1 MSTSGKK
8 SGRSPKRSARTPQR
22 GDPPTLCKSCRQ
34 LVDDIRT
41 KRELELNEF
50 ITELGAQNEAQQARL
65 QKLEEQLHLHK
76 DFQAQVIEKQREVQD
91 LQKKNQKLVLLLQ
104 DQKKQTDMATKAL
117 YQSGR
122 DGSPVPAQQEVAVKT
137 RKETEAKMQIQI
149 AKLREQHAVEMTA
162 RGQAEAQLQVQMDE
176 LREQHAAQ
184 IRRREEE
191 LHDEHEERRKEAVA
205 VATSTQVTLK
215 DERDCAQ
222 RHAKLL
228 EQKLQDSKLEQQQQE
243 RQREME
249 LLAGQSETQ
258 SALQTEAALAVELGQ
273 QVEELEQQL
282 QIARLTQEEAQ
293 VAARNAEQSVLM
305 AAEHLQAAQ
314 TVSRGTSPRSPLGT
328 PEAIPPQR
336 LSRTP
341 PSGGLSPD
349 RSPRSHIA
357 GSSLEERADAVAEE
371 FAQKKTERLQEVHA
385 KEIETLQM
393 QLKLH
398 AEEHSKLVHLAA
410 SSPLK
415 EGSPLFK
422 YVHVTNQ
429 VYSVKSHE
437 ADDEVVYAA
446 VDAQAKGREVK
457 SPDSLILSAGRLD
470 SDTEYVVQRAEAT
483 RPLSP
488 DVTVGGNGGAA
499 DESPRSEEDKRAA
512 RRALFGDTSID
523 AVDPELE
530 TYLQSPLSPRHLRS
544 APGTERH
551 AMRAT
556 EVQKRTPEG
565 KEKSPN
571 TPERPSPTSSTVSSQ
586 AGTRRATQTVPEP
599 ELEQASELEPE
610 LELDPDPESQPPQ
623 VLEHPEPEQSTQIL
637 PQALQPA
644 WTYADQPALRL
655 TPKPG
660 KNSQAESE
668 MDEFVN
674 QVVNTPPRGHV
685 DHSRDTPCELSYT
698 SSLKAVLKS
707 NADARARSLS
717 NQLRPEQASEPSPE
731 PSPEPESQQ
740 PQVLEHPEPEQSTLG
755 EPGKPVPPPRH
766 VSPAP
771 ELAPE
776 PGAAGK
782 NPTPP
787 GSVASDT
794 PDEQFGP
801 ESQRSR
807 FNSDQLAKAMALAE
821 SGDFDT
827 NGLVPLG
834 PGGEDMLGS
843 DLTSGLQPH
852 SSFATASQEIVRSD
866 KRVSTSPVA
875 QSARSGDDDATI
887 EQLLDDDR
895 RAPPSKSVPPRVP
908 ARKGVRKTGGKSKSP
923 RSSASSGTLPADV
936 VDFLD
941 ANELQNYHGLFAQC
955 STVMHVYRMKTVAA
969 VKTTAK
975 KTPGFETMTA
985 EQHTQVAAAIQ
996 AGIQKKRE
1004 T

>member
-1 MSTSGKK
+1 MSTPGKK

-22 GDPPTLCKSCRQ
+22 GEPPTLCKSCRQ
-34 LVDDIRT
+34 LVDDIRS

-149 AKLREQHAVEMTA
+149 AQLREQHAVEMTA

-349 RSPRSHIA
+349 RSPRSPIA

-371 FAQKKTERLQEVHA
+371 FAREKTERLQEVHA

-398 AEEHSKLVHLAA
+398 AKEHSKLVHLAA

-415 EGSPLFK
+415 AGSPLFE

-457 SPDSLILSAGRLD
+457 
-470 SDTEYVVQRAEAT
+470 
-483 RPLSP
+483 SP

-571 TPERPSPTSSTVSSQ
+571 TPERPRPSPTSSKVSSQ

-599 ELEQASELEPE
+599 EPEQASELEPE
-610 LELDPDPESQPPQ
+610 PEPEPDPDPESQPPQ
-623 VLEHPEPEQSTQIL
+623 VLEHL
-637 PQALQPA
+637 
-644 WTYADQPALRL
+644 
-655 TPKPG
+655 
-660 KNSQAESE
+660 
-668 MDEFVN
+668 
-674 QVVNTPPRGHV
+674 
-685 DHSRDTPCELSYT
+685 
-698 SSLKAVLKS
+698 
-707 NADARARSLS
+707 
-717 NQLRPEQASEPSPE
+717 
-731 PSPEPESQQ
+731 
-740 PQVLEHPEPEQSTLG
+740 EPEQSTLG
-755 EPGKPVPPPRH
+755 EHGKIRKTTTAVRKRREGGERSPIVTTLEEDESEKAPLPPALDPAPPPRH

-834 PGGEDMLGS
+834 PGGEDMPGS